1 MRKII
6 FIASLCLM
14 GCTTIIQ
21 DRPLEV
27 IKASKGST
35 KAYRYTLAPKHP
47 TDLTDEYRLVIE
59 SDSVLHVGD
68 AWSPFAR

>member
-1 MRKII
+1 MKKII
-6 FIASLCLM
+6 LIASLLLT
-14 GCTTIIQ
+14 GCTIVIQ

-27 IKASKGST
+27 IKATKGT
-35 KAYRYTLAPKHP
+35 TRTYRYTLAPKNP

-68 AWSPFAR
+68 RWSPFAR